1 MTEYLKLFYLIIAY
15 IVIVPFCVKSLRVN
29 AIVTKFISY
38 FFIFILHIFIFE
50 YQNTV
55 SIWVIYCFY
64 SFFVCIYI
72 FIYGALETSISVRML
87 NYLSKKKVVNT
98 YDLTNKIILKSL
110 YKRIN
115 NLITKKMIM
124 KKREKYFLTH
134 SGIKM
139 INKLNKVKKLFKLKK
154 LGFYS

>member
-1 MTEYLKLFYLIIAY
+1 
-15 IVIVPFCVKSLRVN
+15 
-29 AIVTKFISY
+29 
-38 FFIFILHIFIFE
+38 
-50 YQNTV
+50 
-55 SIWVIYCFY
+55 
-64 SFFVCIYI
+64 
-72 FIYGALETSISVRML
+72 ML

-98 YDLTNKIILKSL
+98 YNLTNKIILKSL

-115 NLITKKMIM
+115 NLITKKMII
-124 KKREKYFLTH
+124 KKREKYFLTQ